1 MASQSL
7 ARSQSTRDIMPQG
20 TPGSPVQLTESH
32 IRQMAQVTQTILVET
47 DLLHN
52 QVEAYVTKPGR
63 SAANQQSIEGFG
75 ALLTNNFDRAAI
87 AVQAQAFQRIVANL
101 PREVAVTRIVEV
113 PQKGL
118 LPRLLGR

>member
-1 MASQSL
+1 VLPEAQS
-7 ARSQSTRDIMPQG
+7 
-20 TPGSPVQLTESH
+20 GSPVQLTESH

-52 QVEAYVTKPGR
+52 QVEAAVTKPGR
-63 SAANQQSIEGFG
+63 SAANQRSIEGFA
-75 ALLTNNFDRAAI
+75 ALLTNNFDRAAL

-101 PREVAVTRIVEV
+101 PQQVAVTRIVEV
-113 PQKGL
+113 PQKGV

>member
-1 MASQSL
+1 MANQSVVHSQF
-7 ARSQSTRDIMPQG
+7 TGDIVPQG

-52 QVEAYVTKPGR
+52 QVEAAVTKPGR
-63 SAANQQSIEGFG
+63 SAANQQSIEGFA
-75 ALLTNNFDRAAI
+75 ALLTNNFDRAAL

-101 PREVAVTRIVEV
+101 PQQVAVTRIVEV
-113 PQKGL
+113 PQKGV